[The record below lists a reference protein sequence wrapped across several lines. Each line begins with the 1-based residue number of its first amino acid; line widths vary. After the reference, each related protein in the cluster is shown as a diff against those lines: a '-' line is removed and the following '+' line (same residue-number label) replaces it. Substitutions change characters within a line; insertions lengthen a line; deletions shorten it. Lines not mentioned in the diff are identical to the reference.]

1 MASPLTPEELDKIRQ
16 YNAQGLTL
24 RETARRIGR
33 SHAAV
38 SQAAARMGLTWDRTA
53 HTAAAT
59 AAAKADRKARRA
71 AIIDRLYTQI
81 EGILAR
87 LEAPTYTFTAT
98 TVNGIETATLDE
110 PPAHEVKALL
120 QSVGS
125 LVTAVTKLESVDAD
139 TGTEDAKSL
148 LTGLVDGLRA
158 VAAHLPGPDDDTP
171 EPDDDTPD
179 EPGDPPS

>member
-1 MASPLTPEELDKIRQ
+1 MPTPLTPEELDQIRTL
-16 YNAQGLTL
+16 NAQGLSL
-24 RETARRIGR
+24 REVARRIGR

-59 AAAKADRKARRA
+59 AAAKADRTARRA
-71 AIIDRLYTQI
+71 AIIERLYARI
-81 EGILAR
+81 EDILAR
-87 LEAPTYTFTAT
+87 LEASTYTFTAT

-125 LVTAVTKLESVDAD
+125 LVTAVTKLESVDD
-139 TGTEDAKSL
+139 TGTEGSKSL

-171 EPDDDTPD
+171 EPDDDVPD
-179 EPGDPPS
+179 EPGEPPS